1 MDKIYE
7 KTQEIFKNALGSERE
22 ITPDVL
28 LKRDVVG
35 DDVEASDLGLFSLQV
50 IEILIEVESFFNI
63 DIGEEVIVKL
73 RTFNDLVNQ
82 IEVLVQ
88 KQEEE
93 TMHLEVL
100 RHEIF

>member
-28 LKRDVVG
+28 LNRDVVG
-35 DDVEASDLGLFSLQV
+35 DDVVASDLGLSSLQV

-88 KQEEE
+88 KLEEE
-93 TMHLEVL
+93 TMHLEVIK
-100 RHEIF
+100 HEIF

>member
-1 MDKIYE
+1 MNEIYE
-7 KTQEIFKNALGSERE
+7 KTQEIFRSALGSESE

-35 DDVEASDLGLFSLQV
+35 DDVEASDLGLSSLQV
-50 IEILIEVESFFNI
+50 IEILIEVESYFNI
-63 DIGEEVIVKL
+63 DIGEEAIVKL
-73 RTFNDLVNQ
+73 RTFHDLVKQ

-93 TMHLEVL
+93 TMHLEAL
-100 RHEIF
+100 KHEIF

>member
-7 KTQEIFKNALGSERE
+7 KTQEIFKNALGSERK

-35 DDVEASDLGLFSLQV
+35 DDVEASDLGLSSLQV
-50 IEILIEVESFFNI
+50 IEILIEVESYFNI
-63 DIGEEVIVKL
+63 EIGEEVIVKL

-100 RHEIF
+100 KHEIF